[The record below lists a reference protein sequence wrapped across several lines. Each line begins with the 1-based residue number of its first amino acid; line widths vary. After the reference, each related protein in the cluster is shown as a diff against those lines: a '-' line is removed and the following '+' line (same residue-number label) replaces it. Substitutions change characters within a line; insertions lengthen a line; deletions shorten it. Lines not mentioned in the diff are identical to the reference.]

1 MAPRPDGFHLI
12 DSYER
17 ISDILDLMEAER
29 ELTLT
34 YTFEDFFHPF
44 VGELVG
50 KLNRESVPGMLDPAF
65 HADLQ
70 EAPEADFFE
79 TYYTPQDDDD
89 RVYVDHFLTPKK
101 IDVTTSG
108 TYAVYNWELCFHIP
122 LAIAVHLS
130 KNQRFAEAQRWFH
143 LIFDPTAN
151 DPPPDPPELYWKFIA
166 FRKSG
171 GHKPLGELLA
181 LLSKPD
187 DELTTADRRL
197 REEVKVGYQAIL
209 DNPFQPHVV
218 ARTRPIAYMYSVV
231 MKYLDNLIAW
241 GDHLFRQDAREPI
254 MEAIQLYV
262 LAANILGQRPERVPV
277 RGTVQAKTFAQLKDL
292 MNQGQDALVNPLVDL
307 ESLFPFNLSLPTGN
321 EGADAAA
328 PLMEIGRTLYFCIP
342 PNDRLLG
349 YWDTVADRLFKIRHC
364 MNIEGIVRPLALFD
378 PPLDPGMLVK
388 AAAAGIDIG
397 AVVAGLNQP
406 ASPVRAQL
414 LIQKALELAAE
425 VRGLGSSLLQSLEK
439 EDAERLAL
447 LRQDHEVKIQQL
459 QQEVRFLQWKQT
471 EEATESLL
479 RSRAVVLE
487 RYRNYLRL
495 LGQTPDDELAPDAFT
510 PDRAELTEEN
520 FDEAYEALVGQY
532 DREVPVQEPPE
543 LSPAGTSPAAESGAD
558 GLGNLSL
565 ITSESR
571 EISHLGTARDL
582 GLAASIVDATGV
594 AGIFVPDID
603 INLHY
608 WGVGGTT
615 KLPVGTAIL
624 KGAET
629 TAKVLQ
635 MRAAWERDQAGIA
648 SRTATYTRR
657 ASDWT
662 FQANSA
668 ARELRQMGRQIISSL
683 IAEQIAHREYRNV
696 QQQIEQSQEV
706 DSFLR
711 SKFTNAELYAWM
723 QGELSRL
730 YYEYYRFAFDI
741 ARRAEQ
747 TLKRELMRPELD
759 EKTLIRFN
767 YWDGGRKGLLAG
779 ETLYLDCK
787 RMEMAYHE
795 HNLRE
800 YELTKH
806 VSLLQVDPLAMIALR
821 ATGRCTVRLPESLF
835 DLDGPGHYFRRI
847 KTVALSIPSVTGPYT
862 SVNCKLTLVRSSIR
876 TSPQENDTHA
886 SYAREGSE
894 DTRFQDYVGSV
905 QSIVTSS
912 GQQDSGMF
920 ETNLRD
926 ERYLPFENAGVI
938 SEWQLELPADPSK
951 DDPAQFDYRTISDV
965 ILHIRYTARDA
976 GGPLRRAAL
985 DHVNALINEGKASG
999 SARLFAVRLEFPAEW
1014 ARFTSQ
1020 TPDAGHGRELAL
1032 TLRPEHYPF
1041 WSQGRLNAVAR
1052 VHLFAQSADGPTT
1065 IAVADRADLNDPATV
1080 KDDLIADEELGGM
1093 ASGELANLAD
1103 VPVLAAPT
1111 GDLKLYFDRE
1121 LTDLWIAVTWSGR
1134 EQ

>member
-1 MAPRPDGFHLI
+1 MVVEPDWRF
-12 DSYER
+12 
-17 ISDILDLMEAER
+17 
-29 ELTLT
+29 T
-34 YTFEDFFHPF
+34 YTFENFFHPF
-44 VGELVG
+44 VGELLQ
-50 KLNRESVPGMLDPAF
+50 KLNKDSLPGMLDPAF
-65 HADLQ
+65 HAGLETDP
-70 EAPEADFFE
+70 AADYFE
-79 TYYTPQDDDD
+79 NQYEPRDGDGQ
-89 RVYVDHFLTPKK
+89 VFVDHSLTPKK
-101 IDVTTSG
+101 IDVTASG
-108 TYAVYNWELCFHIP
+108 PYAVYNWELFFHIP
-122 LAIAVHLS
+122 LTIAVHLS

-151 DPPPDPPELYWKFIA
+151 DPSAEPPERHWKFIG
-166 FRKSG
+166 FRKG
-171 GHKPLGELLA
+171 GVVKQIDELVA
-181 LLSKPD
+181 LVSEPD
-187 DELTTADRRL
+187 RELTTTERKL
-197 REEVKVGYQAIL
+197 KQEVLDGYQAIL

-241 GDHLFRQDAREPI
+241 GDHLFRQDTRESI
-254 MEAIQLYV
+254 NEATQLYV
-262 LAANILGQRPERVPV
+262 LAANILGRPPERIPARGKVPP
-277 RGTVQAKTFAQLKDL
+277 RTFKQLQELRK
-292 MNQGQDALVNPLVDL
+292 QGLDPLGNTTTEMEALL
-307 ESLFPFNLSLPTGN
+307 PFGRSLPTGS
-321 EGADAAA
+321 EGADAAK
-328 PLMEIGRTLYFCIP
+328 PLMGIGRTLYFCIP

-364 MNIEGIVRPLALFD
+364 MNIEGVVRPLALFD

-425 VRGLGSSLLQSLEK
+425 VRGLGGSLLQSIEK

-447 LRQDHEVKIQQL
+447 LRQGHEIKIQQL
-459 QQEVRFLQWKQT
+459 QQEVRFLQWKQA

-495 LGQTPDDELAPDAFT
+495 LGQTPDDELAPDTFT

-520 FDEAYEALVGQY
+520 FDETYDALVGQY
-532 DREVPVQEPPE
+532 DREVPVQEPPN
-543 LSPAGTSPAAESGAD
+543 LSPAGRSPAAESGAD

-759 EKTLIRFN
+759 EKTLIKFN

-821 ATGRCTVRLPESLF
+821 ATGRCTVRLPEALF

-862 SVNCKLTLVRSSIR
+862 SVNCKLTLIRSSIR
-876 TSPQENDTHA
+876 TSPQANDTHA

-912 GQQDSGMF
+912 GQQDSGLF

-938 SEWQLELPADPSK
+938 SEWQLELPADPSN

-976 GGPLRRAAL
+976 GVPLRRPAL
-985 DHVNALINEGKASG
+985 DHVNDLINHGRASG
-999 SARLFAVRLEFPAEW
+999 SVRLFAVRLEFPAEW

-1020 TPDAGHGRELAL
+1020 TPDTGHGRELAL

-1052 VHLFAQSADGPTT
+1052 VHLFAQGTDGATT
-1065 IAVADRADLNDPATV
+1065 ITVADRADLNDPATV

-1111 GDLKLYFDRE
+1111 GDLKLYFENE
-1121 LTDLWIAVTWSGR
+1121 LTDLWLAVTWSN
-1134 EQ
+1134 